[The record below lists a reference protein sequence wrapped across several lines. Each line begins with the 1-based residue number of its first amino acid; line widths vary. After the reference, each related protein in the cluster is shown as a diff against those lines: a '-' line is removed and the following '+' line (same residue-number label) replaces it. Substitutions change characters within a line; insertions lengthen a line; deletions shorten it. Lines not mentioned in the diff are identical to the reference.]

1 MVFKRMLRA
10 FGVGGPTVDTVLTNP
25 NVRPGELLTGE
36 VRIAGGDH
44 PADIDHVTLSLM
56 TKVEVE
62 SGDNEYNTNRE
73 FAKVAVA
80 QRVQVAPGQRL
91 QLPFQ
96 FPVPLETPL
105 NVVMGTQLAGM
116 QMGLRTEL
124 EVRGAVDPGDLDPV
138 WVHALPS
145 QERVLQAFA
154 QLGFRFTKADNEQG
168 RLHGV
173 PQQLPF
179 YQEIEFYPPQQFMGR
194 VNQVELTF
202 VATPQALY
210 TILEADKRGGLFR
223 AGGDSFGHFHMSHE
237 QAMSSDWAGIIN
249 NWMSQIS
256 GRGGHGMHGGH
267 GGHGVHGHGMGIA
280 GIAAAGAAGVAGGMI
295 MGEVFDEIG
304 DFFGD

>member
-1 MVFKRMLRA
+1 MVFKRMLQA

-25 NVRPGELLTGE
+25 NVRPGEYLTGE

-44 PADIDHVTLSLM
+44 PANIDHVVLSLL
-56 TKVEVE
+56 TRVEVE

-73 FAKVAVA
+73 FAKISVA
-80 QRVQVAPGQRL
+80 QRLAVAPGQRIA
-91 QLPFQ
+91 LPFQ

-105 NVVMGTQLAGM
+105 NVVMGTQLHGM
-116 QMGLRTEL
+116 KMGLRTEL

-145 QERVLQAFA
+145 QEAVLRAFG

-179 YQEIEFYPPQQFMGR
+179 FQEIEFYPPPQFHGR
-194 VNQVELTF
+194 LNQVELTF
-202 VATPQALY
+202 VADQHHLY

-223 AGGDSFGHFHMSHE
+223 AGGDAFGHFHMSHQE
-237 QAMSSDWAGIIN
+237 AMHADWAGIIN
-249 NWMSQIS
+249 NWMAQIS

-267 GGHGVHGHGMGIA
+267 GIHGGHGPGVGGIV
-280 GIAAAGAAGVAGGMI
+280 AAGAAGVVGGMI

-304 DFFGD
+304 DAFFGD

>member
-1 MVFKRMLRA
+1 MFKRMLRA

-91 QLPFQ
+91 ALPFQ

-210 TILEADKRGGLFR
+210 TILEADKRGGMFR

-237 QAMSSDWAGIIN
+237 QAMGSDWAGIIN